1 MAVSYSCDSANACSG
16 VDIESR
22 ADHFLALGAR
32 AESPASLAAE
42 PDTVSH
48 VQAEVASASAQQS
61 PSGVATPP
69 PGQKWRTYYYAGG
82 AQPIAVRETTND
94 GGNTL
99 HYLHSDHLGSTSAVT
114 CGNAAG
120 CATAGGT
127 VPNGGVVARQSYYPY
142 GNVRSST
149 GTLPT
154 DRTYTGQI
162 SDPSTGLM
170 YSRARYYSPT
180 IGRFLSAD
188 SIVPEP
194 GSPQALNRYSYV
206 NNRPINFNDPSG
218 HDCQDGPDTWA
229 ACFGQSANTAVI
241 RAANR
246 RSSRNVITYSEV
258 KNLQA
263 RVYYLNSIG
272 MGAASN
278 APFLASSNP
287 ANEQGYYMY
296 AAGLASGNSV
306 THIPVY
312 YGDGFWGSTG
322 WTRLQMLAEGYEWRV
337 WSSQV
342 ADAIAGDL
350 SANPLAPGE
359 RVVIIGSSGGGTVAV
374 EALDLL
380 QQHGVYVDQLILRGS
395 YVREISLT
403 NVGRVD
409 YITSH
414 FDHWYSF
421 DVNPF
426 DSVSVQ
432 EHVANFRGHVPP
444 TAYNVAEIGDL
455 IINLMV
461 DYE

>member
-1 MAVSYSCDSANACSG
+1 MLAVALILNLAPITFSPSA
-16 VDIESR
+16 
-22 ADHFLALGAR
+22 LA

-127 VPNGGVVARQSYYPY
+127 VPNGGVVARQSYY
-142 GNVRSST
+142 
-149 GTLPT
+149 
-154 DRTYTGQI
+154 
-162 SDPSTGLM
+162 
-170 YSRARYYSPT
+170 
-180 IGRFLSAD
+180 
-188 SIVPEP
+188 
-194 GSPQALNRYSYV
+194 
-206 NNRPINFNDPSG
+206 
-218 HDCQDGPDTWA
+218 
-229 ACFGQSANTAVI
+229 
-241 RAANR
+241 
-246 RSSRNVITYSEV
+246 
-258 KNLQA
+258 
-263 RVYYLNSIG
+263 
-272 MGAASN
+272 
-278 APFLASSNP
+278 
-287 ANEQGYYMY
+287 
-296 AAGLASGNSV
+296 
-306 THIPVY
+306 
-312 YGDGFWGSTG
+312 
-322 WTRLQMLAEGYEWRV
+322 
-337 WSSQV
+337 
-342 ADAIAGDL
+342 
-350 SANPLAPGE
+350 
-359 RVVIIGSSGGGTVAV
+359 
-374 EALDLL
+374 LL

-395 YVREISLT
+395 YVREISLP

-432 EHVANFRGHVPP
+432 EHVVNFRGHVPP

-461 DYE
+461 DYK